1 MRNIE
6 FKARLLDLAAARHA
20 CREVGAVRVD
30 LLEQRDTYF
39 EIANGRLKR
48 REAEGQLTEWIE
60 YHRAN
65 STSATPSDYEVFT
78 TREAA
83 TRYDLSS
90 LTPWVVVD
98 KVRELYLVG
107 QTRIHLDRVHDL
119 GDFLEFEALVNE
131 EQNQAQA
138 EAALASLQ
146 ASFKPVLGPV
156 LSESY
161 SDLRLQRKS
170 AS

>member
-6 FKARLLDLAAARHA
+6 FKARLLDLAAARHV
-20 CREVGAVRVD
+20 CRKVGAVRVD

-39 EIANGRLKR
+39 EIASGRLKR

-107 QTRIHLDRVHDL
+107 QTRIHLDRVHNL

-131 EQNQAQA
+131 EQNQVQA
-138 EAALASLQ
+138 EGALESLRN
-146 ASFKPVLGPV
+146 SFKAVLGPA
-156 LSESY
+156 LRDSY
-161 SDLRLQRKS
+161 SDLCAMKK
-170 AS
+170 ASD